1 MEKAIST
8 NSSLRGVRHNQ
19 SAKKVQ
25 KSKKQLIGPSSE
37 NPNIENFVEEVASWE
52 EGATHDSIVKKPT
65 T

>member
-1 MEKAIST
+1 LEKAIST

-37 NPNIENFVEEVASWE
+37 NPNIENFVEEVAS
-52 EGATHDSIVKKPT
+52 
-65 T
+65 